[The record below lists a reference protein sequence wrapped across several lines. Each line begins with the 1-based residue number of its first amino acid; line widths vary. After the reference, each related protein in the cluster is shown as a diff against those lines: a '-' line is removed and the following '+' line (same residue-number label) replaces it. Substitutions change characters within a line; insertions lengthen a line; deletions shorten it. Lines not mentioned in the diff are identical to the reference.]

1 MLPRRTAAGR
11 ATLELE
17 MLRSYCGA
25 TACHNSYVH
34 SSGMGFL
41 SAFAEERSDSKLFFS
56 QVFGRQRYFFNADA
70 LGHLEEIQ

>member
-1 MLPRRTAAGR
+1 
-11 ATLELE
+11 
-17 MLRSYCGA
+17 MLRNYCGA

-34 SSGMGFL
+34 LGEMSFCW
-41 SAFAEERSDSKLFFS
+41 AFQRSYSPRQFDSKLFFS